1 MTSEGTSND
10 LSLAKWAPETPTVQ
24 EIIKSMQN
32 FDMTDYTIFAAMLV
46 VCGTVGIYFGFIK
59 KSSGEDE
66 YLVGGRNMSTFPI
79 SLSLLASFISG
90 ISLLGTP
97 TEIYVH
103 GTSYLFLCCTIIFV
117 TLVTSA
123 VYLPVFHELKLTSTY
138 EYLEKRF
145 DKRIRLLGS
154 VLFSIGIITWLPIV
168 IYVPALAFNQVTGV
182 NVHIVT
188 PFVCIVCIFYT
199 CVGGLKAVVWTDFFQ
214 TFLMFGSML
223 LIIIKGTA
231 DVGGLSLVIRRNLES
246 GRLEFPA
253 MDWSPLTRHTIWALT
268 IGGFIH
274 WIQISAI
281 NQNMIQRYLSLPTL
295 QSARRALWCFMIGV
309 TMLILMCGYS
319 GMLIYAWY
327 HECDPLTTKLAR
339 AKDQLLPLLVMNV
352 LGNFPGLPGLFVAGV
367 FSAALSSLST
377 GLNSMAAVVLED
389 FVKPFMKTPFT
400 PRGADIFMKL
410 TVVIL
415 GIICVALVFIVEQAG
430 THVLQLSISLGS
442 ITNGPSFGIFNMG
455 MLLPWINGKAC
466 GALIGGIAGL
476 SFMGWL
482 ILFAEA
488 AIINGKIKF
497 DTKPVTTEGCTYSF
511 PQVENLLLS
520 VPPDTILNNVG
531 EEPWALF
538 RLSYL
543 WYTMTGA
550 LVTITVGLIVTLIT
564 SEDIEKLDP
573 MVVAPFVRKY
583 LKTSKKNITQEELQ
597 QIKVAKSKEMIA
609 SCTINEDDKLL
620 SQGIQGHDIINK

>member
-1 MTSEGTSND
+1 MTSEGTVDD
-10 LSLAKWAPETPTVQ
+10 LDLTKWAPEMPTVQ
-24 EIIKSMQN
+24 QISKSMQN
-32 FDMTDYTIFAAMLV
+32 FGMPDYTVFAAMLV
-46 VCGTVGIYFGFIK
+46 ICGIIGIYFGFVK

-66 YLVGGRNMSTFPI
+66 YLVGGRNMSSFPV

-103 GTSYLFLCCTIIFV
+103 GTSYLFICITAFFITFV
-117 TLVTSA
+117 ISI

-145 DKRIRLLGS
+145 DRKMRLLGS
-154 VLFSIGIITWLPIV
+154 ILFAINIITWLPIV

-214 TFLMFGSML
+214 TFIMFGSML
-223 LIIIKGTA
+223 LITIKGTA
-231 DVGGLSLVIRRNLES
+231 DVGGFSVVIRRNLES
-246 GRLEFPA
+246 GRLELPTL
-253 MDWSPLTRHTIWALT
+253 DWSPLTRHTFWALA
-268 IGGFIH
+268 IGGFVH
-274 WIQISAI
+274 WLQITAI
-281 NQNMIQRYLSLPTL
+281 NQNMIQRYLALPTL
-295 QSARRALWCFMIGV
+295 KSARRALWCFMTGV
-309 TMLILMCGYS
+309 IMLIGICGYA

-327 HECDPLTTKLAR
+327 HDCDPLTTKLAR

-352 LGNFPGLPGLFVAGV
+352 LGDFPGLPGLFVAGI

-377 GLNSMAAVVLED
+377 GLNSMAAVVLQD
-389 FVKPFMKTPFT
+389 FVKPFIKTPFT
-400 PRGADIFMKL
+400 HKNADIFMKL

-415 GIICVALVFIVEQAG
+415 GTICAALVFVVEQAG
-430 THVLQLSISLGS
+430 THVLQLSISLGA

-455 MLLPWINGKAC
+455 MLLPWINAK

-476 SFMGWL
+476 TFMGWL
-482 ILFAEA
+482 GLSAEA
-488 AIINGKIKF
+488 AISAGQIKF

-520 VPPDTILNNVG
+520 VPPDSFSNNG
-531 EEPWALF
+531 EEPWALY

-550 LVTITVGLIVTLIT
+550 LVTVIVSLIVTLIT
-564 SEDIEKLDP
+564 SEDVEKLDP
-573 MVVAPFVRKY
+573 MLVAPFVRKY
-583 LKTSKKNITQEELQ
+583 LKSSKKNADAELQ
-597 QIKVAKSKEMIA
+597 QLKVAKSNEKVATVLSMKMINYYQKKHLA
-609 SCTINEDDKLL
+609 LNMM
-620 SQGIQGHDIINK
+620 

>member
-1 MTSEGTSND
+1 MSSESTSD
-10 LSLAKWAPETPTVQ
+10 LTKWAPEIPTVQ
-24 EIIKSMQN
+24 EISQSMQN
-32 FDMTDYTIFAAMLV
+32 FGVPDYTVFTGMLII
-46 VCGTVGIYFGFIK
+46 CGIVGIYFGFVK

-66 YLVGGRNMSTFPI
+66 YLVGGRNMKTFPV

-103 GTSYLFLCCTIIFV
+103 GISYLYICCAIIFV
-117 TLVTSA
+117 SLVTYI

-154 VLFSIGIITWLPIV
+154 VLFAISIITWLPIV

-214 TFLMFGSML
+214 TFIMFGSML

-231 DVGGLSLVIRRNLES
+231 DIGGLSLVIRRNLDS
-246 GRLEFPA
+246 GRIEFPTT
-253 MDWSPLTRHTIWALT
+253 DWSPSARHSIWALT

-274 WIQISAI
+274 WIQITAI

-295 QSARRALWCFMIGV
+295 QSARRALWIFMVGV
-309 TMLILMCGYS
+309 TLLICLCGYA

-352 LGNFPGLPGLFVAGV
+352 LGEFPGLPGLFVAGV

-389 FVKPFMKTPFT
+389 FVKPFTKTPFT
-400 PRGADIFMKL
+400 RRGADIFMKL
-410 TVVIL
+410 TVVVL
-415 GIICVALVFIVEQAG
+415 GAICVALVFVVEQAG
-430 THVLQLSISLGS
+430 THMLQLSITLGS

-455 MLLPWINGKAC
+455 ILLPWINGK
-466 GALIGGIAGL
+466 GALIGGIVGL
-476 SFMGWL
+476 GFMGWL
-482 ILFAEA
+482 GLSAEA
-488 AIINGKIKF
+488 AITSGKIKF
-497 DTKPVTTEGCTYSF
+497 DMKPVTTEGCTYSF
-511 PQVENLLLS
+511 SQVENLLLS
-520 VPPDTILNNVG
+520 VPPDSILDDV
-531 EEPWALF
+531 EETSWALY
-538 RLSYL
+538 RISYL
-543 WYTMTGA
+543 WYTMAGA
-550 LVTITVGLIVTLIT
+550 LVTMGVGLIVTLIT

-573 MVVAPFVRKY
+573 MLVAPFVRKY
-583 LKTSKKNITQEELQ
+583 LKTSRKDIALEELQ
-597 QIKVAKSKEMIA
+597 QIKVSKLNEKVET
-609 SCTINEDDKLL
+609 TINEDDKLL
-620 SQGIQGHDIINK
+620 SEATST